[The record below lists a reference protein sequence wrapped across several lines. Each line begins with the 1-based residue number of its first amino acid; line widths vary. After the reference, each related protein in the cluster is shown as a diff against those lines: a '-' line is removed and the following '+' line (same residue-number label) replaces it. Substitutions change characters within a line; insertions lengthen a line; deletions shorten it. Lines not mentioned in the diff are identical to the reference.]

1 MSLQTISDIMDSY
14 KKIKLVE
21 LKHPE
26 KGGSFQRAGKKEG
39 VWGRNFCLPF
49 LSSSKFS
56 TRLHP
61 RRPKGGGRRG
71 LKLPGKLG
79 LSFSAVFFKIS
90 PNLPVKAA
98 PYRICQFFR
107 AKIPRN
113 LQLASHFLPRD
124 PEVRLRGAQSSAIE
138 INKYLGN
145 KNTQAE
151 QPIFCL
157 SPKVKVPNFHSA
169 GGGTKKATIFPLIC
183 PC

>member
-1 MSLQTISDIMDSY
+1 MLVVN
-14 KKIKLVE
+14 KLKRQE
-21 LKHPE
+21 INSPE
-26 KGGSFQRAGKKEG
+26 KGGSLRRAGKKEG
-39 VWGRNFCLPF
+39 VWGRNFCLPDH
-49 LSSSKFS
+49 SSSKFS
-56 TRLHP
+56 TLLNP

-79 LSFSAVFFKIS
+79 LSFSGVFFKIS

-98 PYRICQFFR
+98 PIGKFSFFS
-107 AKIPRN
+107 AIAPRF
-113 LQLASHFLPRD
+113 LQLASHFLPRN

-138 INKYLGN
+138 RNIQFGN

>member
-1 MSLQTISDIMDSY
+1 MRNNE
-14 KKIKLVE
+14 VR
-21 LKHPE
+21 LKC
-26 KGGSFQRAGKKEG
+26 GLRAGKKEG
-39 VWGRNFCLPF
+39 VWGRNFCLPD

-56 TRLHP
+56 TRPNP

-79 LSFSAVFFKIS
+79 LSFSGVFFKIS

-98 PYRICQFFR
+98 PNVKFHFIGIVLPRI
-107 AKIPRN
+107 

-138 INKYLGN
+138 R
-145 KNTQAE
+145 NTGLWNRNTKAE

-157 SPKVKVPNFHSA
+157 SPLVKAPNFHSD
-169 GGGTKKATIFPLIC
+169 GGGKRKRQFFRSSAHAKGRSWAVERFAQKR
-183 PC
+183 